1 MKKDGL
7 RCMMPWFPLG
17 ATLLS
22 CLLWHTWPRSTAL
35 APNPPQ
41 DHSAQPSNPALSQSW
56 ILKKIIWW
64 AQIWLLSKAICIL
77 GCWPACE
84 RACLRSQTGRSHTAQ
99 RPQGHLRQGRLCE
112 ESGQET
118 ATVGLSGTS
127 CTPQTHLQSFHSPL
141 KTKKWN
147 SERPCGQH
155 MRLHWRSYKSYK
167 GQWKAGLGCLS
178 CQVTE
183 MRQPQALLYVGTK
196 DCPLLKVSTTS
207 IYLPTFESQHPNQ
220 AKRSTKVFLLG
231 RPWRI

>member
-1 MKKDGL
+1 MKGL
-7 RCMMPWFPLG
+7 PFNHS
-17 ATLLS
+17 LS
-22 CLLWHTWPRSTAL
+22 V
-35 APNPPQ
+35 
-41 DHSAQPSNPALSQSW
+41 
-56 ILKKIIWW
+56 
-64 AQIWLLSKAICIL
+64 
-77 GCWPACE
+77 
-84 RACLRSQTGRSHTAQ
+84 TAQ

-147 SERPCGQH
+147 AERPCGQH

-183 MRQPQALLYVGTK
+183 MPQPQALLCVGTK
-196 DCPLLKVSTTS
+196 GCPLLKVSTAS

-231 RPWRI
+231 CPWRI